1 MSVKNERVN
10 IGPTLIRINPNLPGL
25 ADTPIL
31 CLLANSL
38 SSFLILLCLI
48 HHPPITLAFSLS
60 HGCAKTILTT
70 QRPLSFPAMLSP
82 WVHINYPSLHLGL
95 SSKFTSLERTT
106 WNTKTKAATLLL
118 NVLSRFLFY
127 FLHSSY
133 QLLKY
138 QILQVFL
145 IHVLPQY

>member
-1 MSVKNERVN
+1 MKNKWDN
-10 IGPTLIRINPNLPGL
+10 IGPTLIRINLNLSGL

-38 SSFLILLCLI
+38 YSFLILLCLS
-48 HHPPITLAFSLS
+48 HYPPITLAFFLS
-60 HGCAKTILTT
+60 HGCAKSILRT
-70 QRPLSFPAMLSP
+70 QRPLSLSEMLSP

-95 SSKFTSLERTT
+95 SSKFTSSERTT
-106 WNTKTKAATLLL
+106 WNPKTKVATLLL
-118 NVLSRFLFY
+118 NVLSYFLFY

-145 IHVLPQY
+145 THLLPQF